1 MTTKAEKFNKEQIQQ
16 GRDQVQ
22 PGDTIKV
29 YQKIRVT
36 SGKDKDKNKEKIQI
50 FEGLVLAR
58 KHGKGINSTITVRK
72 IIGGI
77 GVEKIFPVHSPIID
91 KIEIVKRGK
100 VKRAKLY
107 YLRTAK
113 GRKARL
119 KRKDFT
125 QSVEPEPTPEPASPA
140 EASGEGAAE
149 PKEEAEPVK
158 KPAEEPKPEE
168 EQTPEPA
175 KKPETTPKPE
185 KETEQPTEQPT
196 EPTKE
201 KPEDK

>member
-125 QSVEPEPTPEPASPA
+125 QSVEPEPTPEPA
-140 EASGEGAAE
+140 E

-185 KETEQPTEQPT
+185 KETEQPTEP